1 MPALTLPIL
10 PTALAGSA
18 GRRVRTPSVL
28 QLEMTECGAASLAIV
43 LQHYGRY
50 VPLTELREACGVSR
64 DGSDGASLIR
74 AAERYGL
81 SGRGYRKSI
90 ERLRAMTMPVVI
102 FWNFNHF
109 LVLEGFS
116 PGKAW
121 LSDPAQGR
129 RTVSLEEFETSYTG
143 VVLELRPAAGFV
155 RGGRRPSIWPIVL
168 RRLASEPA
176 GVLFLLLSG
185 LLLIVPQ
192 LLLPVFSQIYI
203 DEVMGNGFIT
213 WLKPLLLAMAATIT
227 MQAVGTRLQLLGQQR
242 LNRRLDARFS
252 VEFQRTVLSL
262 PERFFRQRYAGDIAE
277 RTPLN
282 RSLAQFITEKL
293 LPMITDQVLLIFY
306 LILTLFYSPL
316 LGAIVIGTSL
326 LNAVSTTRRLQLQKE
341 NSQRLQK
348 DGAKASATVLAAL
361 REIETVKASAV
372 EGDVFRRFS
381 GYESKALAQ
390 LEHVV
395 RTNAGMELFPS
406 FLSTLNE
413 ISVLIVGFLL
423 VLQGRLTLGMLLA
436 AQMVAMAMGR
446 EIQKTLTFLRG
457 LPDFEAS
464 LLRLEDV
471 IEQPL
476 DPLLSATPVSTVGSN
491 EQGSSQLSGAIEIV
505 DLSFGYIPIKPPL
518 IEGLNLKVKPGQR
531 IAFVGSSGSG
541 KSSMARVLAGLYQ
554 PTGGQVLF
562 DGRPLPDWPR
572 AVVVASLAMVQQEI
586 QLFGC
591 SVMENLTLWDPTVPR
606 QRVIQACEDA
616 QILET
621 IQRLPQ
627 GFDTVMSEGGR
638 SFSGGQRQR
647 LEIARAL
654 IRDPSILILDEATS
668 ALDPETERRVD
679 LALRRRGCTQ
689 IVVAHRISTIRDS
702 DRILVMEAG
711 RVIQEGDHA
720 SMIQEAGSPYRRLL
734 DLAGEE
740 RS

>member
-1 MPALTLPIL
+1 MPAHTLPIL
-10 PTALAGSA
+10 PTAPAAAA

-43 LQHYGRY
+43 LQHFGRY

-81 SGRGYRKSI
+81 SGRGFRKSI
-90 ERLRAMTMPVVI
+90 ERLRAMPMPVVL
-102 FWNFNHF
+102 FWDFNHF

-143 VVLELRPAAGFV
+143 VVLELRPAAAFV
-155 RGGRRPSIWPIVL
+155 RGGRRPSMWPIVL

-185 LLLIVPQ
+185 LVLVVPQ

-203 DEVMGNGFIT
+203 DEVMGNGFTT

-227 MQAVGTRLQLLGQQR
+227 MQAVGTRLKLLGQQR

-252 VEFQRTVLSL
+252 VEFQHTVLSL
-262 PERFFRQRYAGDIAE
+262 PERFFRQRFAGDIAE

-306 LILTLFYSPL
+306 LILALFYSPL

-395 RTNAGMELFPS
+395 RTNAGMELLPS

-476 DPLLSATPVSTVGSN
+476 DPLLTATPTSTVGSD
-491 EQGSSQLSGAIEIV
+491 EQASSQLSGAIEIV

-606 QRVIQACEDA
+606 QQVIQACEDA

-647 LEIARAL
+647 LDIARAL

-689 IVVAHRISTIRDS
+689 IVVAHRLSTIRDS

-734 DLAGEE
+734 DLTGEE